1 VTSSEQ
7 AGAVRQREAALR
19 RIRRTRGWAIAG
31 AGALTAAIALAVSA
45 AVPGRTLG
53 AKTAAARGRAAALSM
68 PPLATPGELG
78 LRAPNSPPLQQTL
91 PQPTTPQPSAP
102 VVSGGS

>member
-1 VTSSEQ
+1 
-7 AGAVRQREAALR
+7 VRQREAALK
-19 RIRRTRGWAIAG
+19 RIGRARAWAVAG
-31 AGALTAAIALAVSA
+31 AGALTAAIALAFSS

-53 AKTAAARGRAAALSM
+53 SKSAAHRDPRVVALTM

-78 LRAPNSPPLQQTL
+78 LRPPNSPPQTQTV
-91 PQPTTPQPSAP
+91 PQPTTPAPAPQPSAP

>member
-1 VTSSEQ
+1 M
-7 AGAVRQREAALR
+7 RQRDAALK
-19 RIRRTRGWAIAG
+19 RIGRARGWAVAG

-45 AVPGRTLG
+45 AVPGRTLA
-53 AKTAAARGRAAALSM
+53 AKTAVRRDPRVVALTM

-78 LRAPNSPPLQQTL
+78 LRPPNSPPQTQTL
-91 PQPTTPQPSAP
+91 PQPTTPAPTPQPSAP